1 MRRRLQLPV
10 LLIAAVLGLAAC
22 GGGEDAGAGSDGEL
36 TVYSGRSEK
45 LVGPLLKRFE
55 EQSGITLKVRYGE
68 SAELA
73 ATLAEEGDKS
83 PAELFFSQDAGALGA
98 VADAGLLREL
108 PAATRRK
115 IDARWVDPA
124 GRWVGTSG
132 RSRVVA
138 YSTDRLTEAEV
149 PDSVFDFADPKWKG
163 RIGLAPPN
171 ASFQAFVS
179 AMRLDVGQERTR
191 AWLGSIKA
199 NEPKLLENNI
209 QTEEAIAA
217 GEIDVGF
224 VNHYYLGELKA
235 EKPGFPV
242 ANHFMAK
249 GDPGALVNVAGAGIV
264 EHEDTGD
271 AQKLVDFLLGE
282 QAQRYFAETTT
293 EYPLVDGVAPP
304 ADLPPLADLQG
315 PDIELGALGDE
326 LRGTLELLDE
336 VGFGT

>member
-1 MRRRLQLPV
+1 MSRRTLSALLLVVV
-10 LLIAAVLGLAAC
+10 LTLAAC
-22 GGGEDAGAGSDGEL
+22 GGDDAGAGSDGEL
-36 TVYSGRSEK
+36 TVYSGRNEK
-45 LVGPLLKRFE
+45 LVGPLFKRFE
-55 EQSGITLKVRYGE
+55 QESGVKLEVRYGD

-73 ATLAEEGDKS
+73 ATLAEEGENT

-98 VADAGLLREL
+98 VADAGLLAEL
-108 PAATRRK
+108 PAAALGK
-115 IDARWVDPA
+115 VDARWADPQ

-138 YSTDRLTEAEV
+138 YSTERVEESEL
-149 PDSVFDFADPKWKG
+149 PDSIFDFTKPEWKG
-163 RIGLAPPN
+163 RIGFAPPN

-179 AMRLDVGQERTR
+179 AMRLEAGEGRTKR
-191 AWLGSIKA
+191 WLEAIKA
-199 NEPKLLENNI
+199 NDPALLENNI

-242 ANHFMAK
+242 ENHFLAK
-249 GDPGALVNVAGAGIV
+249 GDPGALVNVAGVGV
-264 EHEDTGD
+264 LGREDTAD
-271 AQKLVDFLLGE
+271 AQRLVTFLLGRE
-282 QAQRYFAETTT
+282 AQEFFATETF
-293 EYPLVDGVAPP
+293 EYPLADGVKAP
-304 ADLPPLADLQG
+304 ANLPPLADLQG
-315 PDIELGALGDE
+315 PGIELGALGDQ